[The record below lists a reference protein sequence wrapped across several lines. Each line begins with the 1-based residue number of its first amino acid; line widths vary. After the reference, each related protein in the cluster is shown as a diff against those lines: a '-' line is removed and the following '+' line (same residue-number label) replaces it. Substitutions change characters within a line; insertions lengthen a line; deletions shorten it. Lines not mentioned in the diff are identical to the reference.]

1 MARVF
6 DVVEYP
12 SEMADELVHRF
23 PETGIA
29 DLRFGSQVI
38 VRESQAAVFFRDGR
52 ALDVLG
58 PGRHTISTANVPLL
72 TNLLGKLF
80 GDRTPFTA
88 EVYFVSMREFADRK
102 WGTPQPIIVRNT
114 GVGLGIALLQ
124 GFGTYSFQVKDPQ
137 QFVTQIVGQ
146 LGAYRTSDIE
156 TRLRTML
163 LSRLQDLLG
172 ETTSQKNVLDLIG
185 LTDEL
190 GAGVRAKSQDDFL
203 AIGLLL
209 KSFYIG
215 NLKPSDKSAKE
226 LREMGMLDMQTYT
239 QLQAADAMRD
249 AAQNPSGG
257 AGLTAG
263 IGAGMGIG
271 NVLSGSLAGMTQG
284 QSQTQPTT
292 PSASNVM
299 PDIMTPSEAAGFL
312 KVSEEDVVAAINA
325 GDLKARKIGSAYRIS
340 KDALQDYLRGR
351 FYKSVQ
357 KKVGTNANLFYSTRW
372 LYEST
377 PVSYP
382 QPPRSVQPRH
392 MTMARMSP
400 HPVLRNH

>member
-12 SEMADELVHRF
+12 SEMMDELVHRF

-88 EVYFVSMREFADRK
+88 EIYFVSMREFADRK
-102 WGTPQPIIVRNT
+102 WGTPQPIIVRNA

-124 GFGTYSFQVKDPQ
+124 GFGTYSFQVTDPQ

-146 LGAYRTSDIE
+146 LGTYRTSDIE
-156 TRLRTML
+156 NRLRTML

-172 ETTSQKNVLDLIG
+172 ETTSEKNVLDLIG

-190 GAGVRAKSQDDFL
+190 GAGVRAKAQDDFL

-226 LREMGMLDMQTYT
+226 LRDMGMLDMQTYT

-249 AAQNPSGG
+249 AAQNPAGG

-271 NVLSGSLAGMTQG
+271 NALSGSLAGMMQGQG
-284 QSQTQPTT
+284 QSQTQPIA
-292 PSASNVM
+292 PAAAGM
-299 PDIMTPSEAAGFL
+299 PDVMTPSEAAGFL
-312 KVSEEDVVAAINA
+312 KVSEEDVLAAINA

-340 KDALQDYLRGR
+340 KESLQEYLHG
-351 FYKSVQ
+351 
-357 KKVGTNANLFYSTRW
+357 
-372 LYEST
+372 
-377 PVSYP
+377 
-382 QPPRSVQPRH
+382 
-392 MTMARMSP
+392 
-400 HPVLRNH
+400 